1 LCDGTTKGVAEHVG
15 AFVTDVIED
24 HARHLGDTRDRIRG
38 VRSCRPARPGR
49 VERDDL
55 EPVEL
60 FQERAPGRDV
70 GSKPVDE
77 QERRALTV
85 DSHTNGPT
93 GEVDVAF
100 LDE

>member
-1 LCDGTTKGVAEHVG
+1 MLCDCTSEGVAEHVG

-38 VRSCRPARPGR
+38 IRSCRPPGPGR
-49 VERDDL
+49 VKGDDL
-55 EPVEL
+55 EPLEL

-77 QERRALTV
+77 Q
-85 DSHTNGPT
+85 
-93 GEVDVAF
+93 
-100 LDE
+100 